1 VLLIDDG
8 LATGATMEAAVL
20 SARERKARRVLIG
33 VPIASP
39 SAAERIRRLADELHA
54 LYVDPDFA
62 AVGQYYDIFP
72 QTTDDE
78 VLRALTSEV

>member
-1 VLLIDDG
+1 MVRRSR
-8 LATGATMEAAVL
+8 M
-20 SARERKARRVLIG
+20 SALRRE
-33 VPIASP
+33 P